1 MNKIKIND
9 YKYIGENE
17 PCFII
22 AEAGINHNGDINI
35 AKKMIDAA
43 KECEVD
49 AIKFQ
54 TFKAEEFISNKNE
67 TYTYKSQGKEITESM
82 YEMFKRYEFTKEEWI
97 EIANYCRKK
106 NIIFFSTPQNPSD
119 LDFLM
124 EIVDL
129 PIIKVGADDL
139 TNLELMSYYA
149 SKDKPMIISAGM
161 AYISEIEDAVEVIR
175 KENNNKLVIL
185 HCVSSYPA
193 EPQEVNLR
201 KMNTIK
207 QAFQVI
213 TGFSDHTIG
222 TTSAVGA
229 VTLGA
234 KIIEKHFTLD
244 KNMVGPDHWFSSDTK
259 EIKKLVND
267 IRYIE
272 KALGST
278 QVKPTRKEMEMRKV
292 ARRSIVAKKDI
303 SEGTI
308 INRELIEY
316 NRPGNGLPPKFVQ
329 YIIGKKSTKHLN
341 AKEAITL
348 DSISK

>member
-9 YKYIGENE
+9 YKYIGENQ

-43 KECEVD
+43 KECGVD

-82 YEMFKRYEFTKEEWI
+82 YQMFKRYEFTKEEWI
-97 EIANYCRKK
+97 EIANYCSEK
-106 NIIFFSTPQNPSD
+106 NVIFFSTPQNPSD
-119 LDFLM
+119 LDFLI

-161 AYISEIEDAVEVIR
+161 AYISEIEDAVEAIR
-175 KENNNKLVIL
+175 KDNNKLVIL

-193 EPQEVNLR
+193 EAEEVNLR

-207 QAFQVI
+207 QAFEVI

-222 TTSAVGA
+222 TTAAVGA
-229 VTLGA
+229 VALGA
-234 KIIEKHFTLD
+234 KVIEKHFTLD

-259 EIKKLVND
+259 ELKKLVND

-272 KALGST
+272 KSLGSS
-278 QVKPTRKEMEMRKV
+278 QVKPTGKEIEMRKI
-292 ARRSIVAKKDI
+292 ARRSIVATRDLKVGDV
-303 SEGTI
+303 
-308 INRELIEY
+308 IEERKLDY
-316 NRPGNGLPPKFVQ
+316 KRPGSGLPPKFAK
-329 YIIGKKSTKHLN
+329 YILNKKVKRNIKSG
-341 AKEAITL
+341 EIITFY
-348 DSISK
+348 DVH